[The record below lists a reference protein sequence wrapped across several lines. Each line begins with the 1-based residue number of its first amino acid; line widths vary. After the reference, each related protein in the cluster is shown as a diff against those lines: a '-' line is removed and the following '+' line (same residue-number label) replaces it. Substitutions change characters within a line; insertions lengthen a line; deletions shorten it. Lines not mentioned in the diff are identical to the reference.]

1 MGSYWSPR
9 MGRAGPWRFT
19 RLFDSTRRI
28 AGSAAELTINLV
40 FPPHCCFCRADLEQH
55 VSQML
60 VCELCECE
68 LTEHGVVRC
77 RRCGAVGADSSGET
91 CQDCRRVKYWFDRV
105 VSLGPYD
112 GLLRSA
118 VLRTKAASGDSVAAT
133 LGSLLAQRRREAIG
147 TDVAQIVVPVP
158 MHWTRRIR
166 RGTNGVTVIAAR
178 LAKELRLPLA
188 AGALSRRRNTRLQNG
203 LLRQQRFANVRG
215 AFRWTDR
222 YDFRG
227 AHVLLVDDILTTGAT
242 ASEAARMLKR
252 AGAVQVAA
260 VVLART
266 SGLD

>member
-1 MGSYWSPR
+1 MGSYWTPR
-9 MGRAGPWRFT
+9 IGRAGAWRII
-19 RLFDSTRRI
+19 RLVDSTRRI
-28 AGSAAELTINLV
+28 GGSAVELAINLV
-40 FPPHCCFCRADLEQH
+40 FPPRCSFCRVDLEQP
-55 VSQML
+55 VGQML
-60 VCELCECE
+60 VCESCESE
-68 LTEHGVVRC
+68 LIERSVVRC
-77 RRCGAVGADSSGET
+77 RRCGAVGADARSET

-118 VLRTKAASGDSVAAT
+118 VLRTKTAGNDAVAAT
-133 LGSLLAQRRREAIG
+133 LGSLLAHGRREPICSDA
-147 TDVAQIVVPVP
+147 AQVVVPVP
-158 MHWTRRIR
+158 MHWTRKVR
-166 RGTNGVTVIAAR
+166 RGTNGVSVIAAR
-178 LAKELRLPLA
+178 LATELSLPLA

-242 ASEAARMLKR
+242 ASEAARMLKL
-252 AGAVQVAA
+252 AGAAQVVA